1 VPYDVNINRK
11 GPRFVTDEPRAT
23 VFVCVDCQARG
34 EADAP
39 RSCVTCRVGMCSH
52 IGDGVAALAK
62 EMRPPAD
69 PCIMH
74 KVIEGLGIT
83 LEL

>member
-1 VPYDVNINRK
+1 
-11 GPRFVTDEPRAT
+11 
-23 VFVCVDCQARG
+23 
-34 EADAP
+34 
-39 RSCVTCRVGMCSH
+39 MCSH